1 MGFSFA
7 GIREELDSERFGKLF
22 QRLKADIPY
31 LAPFSGWMDLLTF
44 LHDQTRGYR
53 RKDRILWRLIQ
64 VYRQGGEYACLS
76 SFFLE
81 VFTPAIGK
89 LRRRGLKQC
98 PDYGDKD
105 LAQDMGIA
113 LLGII
118 GETKITAEKVAVR
131 IVGRLQNRVK
141 AMLDDRMAEAA
152 LIHGGD
158 DALALIPAT
167 GDESDPLG
175 DPMASLLK
183 ILDILNVK
191 DAGGLLDHLV
201 QARVITKEDRK
212 LIGKTVVEG
221 KSLKEAVTRP
231 EDYERLKKRR
241 ERAMKAVRRHLLNLL
256 KLDGE

>member
-1 MGFSFA
+1 
-7 GIREELDSERFGKLF
+7 
-22 QRLKADIPY
+22 
-31 LAPFSGWMDLLTF
+31 
-44 LHDQTRGYR
+44 
-53 RKDRILWRLIQ
+53 
-64 VYRQGGEYACLS
+64 
-76 SFFLE
+76 
-81 VFTPAIGK
+81 
-89 LRRRGLKQC
+89 
-98 PDYGDKD
+98 
-105 LAQDMGIA
+105 
-113 LLGII
+113 
-118 GETKITAEKVAVR
+118 
-131 IVGRLQNRVK
+131 LQNRVK